1 MTDEN
6 FRKSAHEFVDWMA
19 DYMENV
25 EQFPVKS
32 QVEPGDI
39 KRKLPLSPPQNG
51 EQMDDIFK
59 DFKEIILPGITHWQH
74 PSFHAYFPGN
84 SSKPSVLAEMLTSTL
99 GVQAMIW
106 NTSPSAAELEEQI
119 MEWFKQ
125 MMDFPKEWVGSVQ
138 NGASDST
145 LNAILTAREKASNF
159 VTNRSGITHNKLRVY
174 CSEQAHSS
182 IDKAMAVAGL
192 GKDNL
197 IKIPV
202 DKSFAMDT
210 NSLEIKIAEDLKNGL
225 IPLMVV
231 AAIGTTGSTA
241 IDPLEAIGAIAKK
254 YNLWLH
260 VDAALAGTAL
270 LLPEMRWIAKGLE
283 MVDSFV
289 FNPHKWMFTN
299 FDASVY
305 FVKDK
310 WALVNTFSESPEY
323 LKTKEDKQVTNYRDW
338 GVPLGRR
345 FRALKLWF
353 VIRSFGVKGLQE
365 KIRLHLELSQEFKKW
380 IEDSS
385 QFKLTAPVPLN
396 TICFQFDDP
405 NLDQNQINS
414 INEQLLETINA
425 SGKIY
430 LTHTK
435 LNNWVTLRMVI
446 GQTNVTQK
454 HIKMAFDLINNSLL
468 TLLKTIENRSSIK

>member
-32 QVEPGDI
+32 QVKPGDI
-39 KRKLPLSPPQNG
+39 KSQLPNSPPT
-51 EQMDDIFK
+51 ESEPMEDIFA
-59 DFKEIILPGITHWQH
+59 DFKRIILPGITHWQH

-119 MEWFKQ
+119 MVWFKE
-125 MMDFPKEWVGSVQ
+125 MMDLPKEWVGSIQ

-145 LNAILTAREKASNF
+145 LNAILTAREKVSGYT
-159 VTNRSGITHNKLRVY
+159 TNNIGITDNKLRVY

-182 IDKAMAVAGL
+182 LDKAMAIAGL

-197 IKIPV
+197 VKIPV
-202 DKSFAMDT
+202 DESFALT
-210 NSLEIKIAEDLKNGL
+210 PSLLEKAINTDVENGFT
-225 IPLMVV
+225 PLMVI
-231 AAIGTTGSTA
+231 AAIGTTGTTA
-241 IDPLEAIGAIAKK
+241 IDPLEEIGNITST

-270 LLPEMRWIAKGLE
+270 MLPEMRWMVKGIKK
-283 MVDSFV
+283 VDSLV

-310 WALVNTFSESPEY
+310 LALINTFSENPEY
-323 LKTKEDKQVTNYRDW
+323 LKTKEDLEVTNYRDW

-345 FRALKLWF
+345 FRSLKLWF
-353 VIRSFGVKGLQE
+353 VIRSFGVKGLQK
-365 KIRLHLELSQEFKKW
+365 KIKLHLNLSTEFKNW
-380 IEDSS
+380 IEDSA
-385 QFKLTAPVPLN
+385 QFVLMAPVYLN
-396 TICFQFDDP
+396 TICFRFNDA
-405 NLDQNQINS
+405 NLTIDEINNINEKVLEHINS
-414 INEQLLETINA
+414 
-425 SGKIY
+425 SGKVY

-435 LNNWVTLRMVI
+435 LNGWFTIRMVI
-446 GQTNVTQK
+446 GQTNVKSHHT
-454 HIKMAFDLINNSLL
+454 KMAYELINKSLTKIL
-468 TLLKTIENRSSIK
+468 NA

>member
-1 MTDEN
+1 MLNCTLFISSSKFFSAIHLNGGEI
-6 FRKSAHEFVDWMA
+6 KS
-19 DYMENV
+19 
-25 EQFPVKS
+25 
-32 QVEPGDI
+32 
-39 KRKLPLSPPQNG
+39 KLPDNPPLSG
-51 EQMDDIFK
+51 EKIEDIFS

-84 SSKPSVLAEMLTSTL
+84 SSKPSVLAEMLTATL

-106 NTSPSAAELEEQI
+106 NTSPSAAELEEQM

-125 MMDFPKEWVGSVQ
+125 MMALPEKWTGSIQ

-145 LNAILTAREKASNF
+145 LNAILTAREQVSHF
-159 VTNRSGITHNKLRVY
+159 STNATGITHNKLRVY

-182 IDKAMAVAGL
+182 IDKAMAIAGL
-192 GKDNL
+192 GKNNL
-197 IKIPV
+197 IKIKV
-202 DKSFAMDT
+202 DENFA
-210 NSLEIKIAEDLKNGL
+210 LEVNDLERHIIEDIEKGL
-225 IPLMVV
+225 QPLMVI

-241 IDPLEAIGAIAKK
+241 IDPLESIGKIAKK
-254 YNLWLH
+254 YKLWLH

-283 MVDSFV
+283 NVDSYV

-310 WALVNTFSESPEY
+310 AALINTFSETPEY
-323 LKTKEDKQVTNYRDW
+323 LKTKEDQQVNNYRDW

-353 VIRSFGVKGLQE
+353 VIRSFGVNGLQE
-365 KIRLHLELSQEFKKW
+365 KIKLHLELSQ
-380 IEDSS
+380 
-385 QFKLTAPVPLN
+385 QFKRWVEQSSGFKLMAPVPLN
-396 TICFQFDDP
+396 TICFRHTIENKSKDELNF
-405 NLDQNQINS
+405 L
-414 INEQLLETINA
+414 NEQLLEKINA
-425 SGKIY
+425 TGKAY

-435 LNNWVTLRMVI
+435 LNGWFTLRLVV
-446 GQTNVTQK
+446 GQTNVTLRHVQK
-454 HIKMAFDLINNSLL
+454 VWKLINQSLL
-468 TLLKTIENRSSIK
+468 SITS

>member
-1 MTDEN
+1 MTHEN

-32 QVEPGDI
+32 QVKPGEI
-39 KRKLPLSPPQNG
+39 KSQLPNSPPTEG
-51 EQMDDIFK
+51 EPMEDIFS
-59 DFKEIILPGITHWQH
+59 DFKKIILPGITHWQH

-119 MEWFKQ
+119 MVWFKE
-125 MMDFPKEWVGSVQ
+125 MMDLPTQWTGSIQ

-145 LNAILTAREKASNF
+145 LNAILTAREQVSNF
-159 VTNRSGITHNKLRVY
+159 TTNDTGITANKLRVY

-182 IDKAMAVAGL
+182 LDKAMAIAGL
-192 GKDNL
+192 GKNNL
-197 IKIPV
+197 VKIPV
-202 DKSFAMDT
+202 DESFALIPGL
-210 NSLEIKIAEDLKNGL
+210 LEKAINNDVENGFT
-225 IPLMVV
+225 PLMVI
-231 AAIGTTGSTA
+231 AAIGTTGTTA
-241 IDPLEAIGAIAKK
+241 IDPLDEIGHITSN

-270 LLPEMRWIAKGLE
+270 MLPEMRWMVKGIE
-283 MVDSFV
+283 KVDSLV

-310 WALVNTFSESPEY
+310 NALINTFSENPEY
-323 LKTKEDKQVTNYRDW
+323 LKTKEDQEVTNYRDW

-353 VIRSFGVKGLQE
+353 VIRSFGVKGLQK
-365 KIRLHLELSQEFKKW
+365 KIKLHLNLSAEFKSW
-380 IEDSS
+380 IEESA
-385 QFKLTAPVPLN
+385 QFVLMAPVYLN
-396 TICFQFDDP
+396 TICFRFNDA
-405 NLDQNQINS
+405 NLTIDEINDINEKTLAHINS
-414 INEQLLETINA
+414 
-425 SGKIY
+425 SGKLY

-435 LNNWVTLRMVI
+435 LNGWFTIRMVI
-446 GQTNVTQK
+446 GQTNVKSHHT
-454 HIKMAFDLINNSLL
+454 KMAYEFINKSLA
-468 TLLKTIENRSSIK
+468 TILNT

>member
-1 MTDEN
+1 MTNND

-32 QVEPGDI
+32 QVKPGDI
-39 KRKLPLSPPQNG
+39 KSQLPNSPPQDG
-51 EQMDDIFK
+51 EPMKDVFS
-59 DFKEIILPGITHWQH
+59 DFKNIILPGITHWQH

-119 MEWFKQ
+119 MEWFKE
-125 MMDFPKEWVGSVQ
+125 MMRFPKGWTGSIQ

-145 LNAILTAREKASNF
+145 LNAILTAREKVSNYT
-159 VTNRSGITHNKLRVY
+159 TNNVGIKSNNLRVY

-182 IDKAMAVAGL
+182 LDKAMAIAGL

-202 DKSFAMDT
+202 DESFALVPAE
-210 NSLEIKIAEDLKNGL
+210 LEKAIQLDIDAGL
-225 IPLMVV
+225 MPLMVI
-231 AAIGTTGSTA
+231 AAIGTTGTTA
-241 IDPLEAIGAIAKK
+241 IDPLAAIATITDKHD
-254 YNLWLH
+254 LWLH
-260 VDAALAGTAL
+260 IDAALAGTAL
-270 LLPEMRWIAKGLE
+270 ILPEMRWMVKGVE
-283 MVDSFV
+283 KADSLV

-310 WALVNTFSESPEY
+310 AALINTFSETPEY
-323 LKTKEDKQVTNYRDW
+323 LKTKEDLKVTNYRDW

-345 FRALKLWF
+345 FRSLKLWF

-365 KIRLHLELSQEFKKW
+365 KIRLHLSLSQEFKNW
-380 IEDSS
+380 VEESP
-385 QFKLTAPVPLN
+385 QFILMAPVDLN
-396 TICFQFDDP
+396 TICFRYDNP
-405 NLDQNQINS
+405 NITREEINDT
-414 INEQLLETINA
+414 NEKLLETIN
-425 SGKIY
+425 STGKIY

-435 LNNWVTLRMVI
+435 LNGWFTIRMVI
-446 GQTNVTQK
+446 GQTNVK
-454 HIKMAFDLINNSLL
+454 KRHAEMAYAIILKSLA
-468 TLLKTIENRSSIK
+468 EMGS